1 MTSRPLLALTG
12 CVIVAWATTGRAQRA
27 KEILINQPRTLTSV
41 FANEP
46 SWTQSLAGSLD
57 AGRPQRAAAPPA
69 AVFAQRGP
77 QRAVSMSRSRATATQ
92 PALVSRSAGGGPPG
106 WEKAVIARY
115 CVSCHNDRT
124 KTAGLALAPDD
135 TASVGAQPD
144 IWEKVVRKL
153 RTRMMPPPGRPRPDD
168 STYASL
174 VEHLENALDEAASAA
189 PNPGRVDTFRRLSQ
203 TEYQNA
209 IRDLLGLV
217 VDVRSLLPADDAS
230 HGFDNVGVAGLS
242 PTLLERYL
250 GAAQKISRLAVG
262 SPVRAPATYVALVP
276 VDLTQ
281 EEHLE
286 GLPLGTRGGTLVHYS
301 FPRDGEYDIQIRL
314 QRDRNENVEGL
325 TEAHEIEL
333 TLDGARVEQF
343 TVTPKRTR
351 MGTYYADE
359 FADRHLKLRI
369 VVAAGPHV
377 LGVAFPRK
385 TSALVETER
394 QPYKAFFNMD
404 RHPRVQPAVHS
415 VSITGPFD
423 PGGAGDTPTRRR
435 IFVCHPASPSQDD
448 ACAKTIVST
457 LARRAFRRPVTDAD
471 IQMPLASYKE
481 ARAEAGF
488 ETGIELALRTLLA
501 STEFLF
507 RIEREPRGVAP
518 NTAYRI
524 SDVELASRLSF
535 FLWSSVP
542 DEELLD
548 LAIRNRLRDR
558 ATLERQVKRMLV
570 NPRSDALVTN
580 FAGQWLFLRN
590 LATATPDARAFPEF
604 DDNLRQSFRRETE
617 LLVQSIV
624 AEDRSVLDLLGADY
638 TFINER
644 LAYHYGIPGVYGS
657 RFRRVELEP
666 GSVRTG
672 LLGHGSILTISSYAN
687 RTSPVLRGKWVLEN
701 ILGAPPPP
709 PPPNVPSLKENNTE
723 GKAPSM
729 RERMAQHRANPAC
742 ASCHQLM
749 DPIGLSMENFD
760 AIGRWRTRSEAGT
773 PVDASGGLPDGSTFD
788 GVTGLRQALLA
799 RPELFVSTITEKLL
813 TYALGRG
820 LEPYDAPAVRAIT
833 RGSRADAYR
842 FTSLVL
848 GIVES
853 TPFQMR
859 RSQ

>member
-1 MTSRPLLALTG
+1 MTSRPLFALTG
-12 CVIVAWATTGRAQRA
+12 CLIVAWAST
-27 KEILINQPRTLTSV
+27 
-41 FANEP
+41 
-46 SWTQSLAGSLD
+46 GSLD
-57 AGRPQRAAAPPA
+57 AGRVQRAPAPPGA
-69 AVFAQRGP
+69 GSGQVSAQR
-77 QRAVSMSRSRATATQ
+77 
-92 PALVSRSAGGGPPG
+92 
-106 WEKAVIARY
+106 AVIARY
-115 CVSCHNDRT
+115 CVSCHNERT
-124 KTAGLALAPDD
+124 KTAGLTLTPDD
-135 TASVGAQPD
+135 VANVGTHPD
-144 IWEKVVRKL
+144 VWEKVVRKL
-153 RTRMMPPPGRPRPDD
+153 RTRMMPPAGLPRPDEA
-168 STYASL
+168 TYASL
-174 VEHLENALDEAASAA
+174 VEHLQASLDQAAAAA

-209 IRDLLGLV
+209 IRDLLGLDI
-217 VDVRSLLPADDAS
+217 DVRALLPADDAS
-230 HGFDNVGVAGLS
+230 HGFDNVGVGGLS

-250 GAAQKISRLAVG
+250 SAAQKISRLAVG
-262 SPVRAPATYVALVP
+262 SPVRAPATFVALVP

-281 EEHLE
+281 EDHLE
-286 GLPLGTRGGTLVHYS
+286 GLPLGTRGGTLVHHS
-301 FPRDGEYDIQIRL
+301 FPLDGEYEIQIRL

-325 TEAHEIEL
+325 TEANELEL
-333 TLDGARVEQF
+333 TLDGARVQRF
-343 TVTPKRTR
+343 TVTPTR
-351 MGTYYADE
+351 NRLEQYYADE
-359 FADRHLKLRI
+359 SVDRHLKVRI
-369 VVAAGPHV
+369 PVTAGPHA
-377 LGVAFPRK
+377 LGVVFPRK

-394 QPYKAFFNMD
+394 QPYKASFNMD
-404 RHPRVQPAVHS
+404 RHPRVQPAAHS

-435 IFVCHPASPSQDD
+435 IFVCRPASPSQED

-507 RIEREPRGVAP
+507 RIERDPRGVAP

-535 FLWSSVP
+535 FVWSSVP
-542 DEELLD
+542 DDELLD
-548 LAIRNRLRDR
+548 LAIRNKLRDR
-558 ATLERQVKRMLV
+558 TTLERQVRRMLAD
-570 NPRSDALVTN
+570 PRSDALVTN

-590 LATATPDARAFPEF
+590 LATATPDTRTFPDF

-624 AEDRSVLDLLGADY
+624 GDDRSVLDLIGANY
-638 TFINER
+638 TFLNQR
-644 LAYHYGIPGVYGS
+644 LAQHYGIPGVYGS

-666 GSVRTG
+666 GSVRSG
-672 LLGHGSILTISSYAN
+672 LLGHGSILTITSYAN
-687 RTSPVLRGKWVLEN
+687 RTSPVMRGKWVLEN

-709 PPPNVPSLKENNTE
+709 APPDVPSLKENNTE

-773 PVDASGGLPDGSTFD
+773 PVDAAGGLPGAAPFD
-788 GVTGLRQALLA
+788 GVAGLRQALLA
-799 RPELFVSTITEKLL
+799 RPELFVTTVTEKLL

-820 LEPYDAPAVRAIT
+820 LESYDAPAVRAIT
-833 RGSRADAYR
+833 RESRADAYR
-842 FTSLVL
+842 FASLIV